1 MTLRQR
7 LQLDTLLRH
16 LTIVGFAVLAAW
28 SLVGLYGTLGG
39 ILEVNRPATLRFL
52 LVVMLLVYAHHFQI
66 RLREWRLSRLSP
78 EERYGFTQATDD
90 AATGSSQ
97 TAG

>member
-7 LQLDTLLRH
+7 LQIDTLLRH
-16 LTIVGFAVLAAW
+16 LTLVGFGVLAVW
-28 SLVGLYGTLGG
+28 SLIGLYGTLGG

-52 LVVMLLVYAHHFQI
+52 LAVMLLVYAHHFLI
-66 RLREWRLSRLSP
+66 RLREWRLRRMP
-78 EERYGFTQATDD
+78 PDERYGFTRTSDD
-90 AATGSSQ
+90 AATGSTQ